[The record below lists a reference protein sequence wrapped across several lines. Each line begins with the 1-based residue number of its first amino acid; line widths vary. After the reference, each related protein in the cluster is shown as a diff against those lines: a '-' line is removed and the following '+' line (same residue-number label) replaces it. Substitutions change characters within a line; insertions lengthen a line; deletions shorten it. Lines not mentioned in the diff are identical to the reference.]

1 MNLSARSRVVLLVM
15 LGVIL
20 CGVLTWRYVAWRSNQ
35 FDESKLRDTQGVE
48 VVLIR
53 TSPTSQGILF
63 GYTIENHT
71 GRTASSIVL
80 TAEVQNAGGKPVAV
94 NPLINV
100 LTLKPG
106 EKRSLTAMAPFLP
119 DVQTSTPLK
128 PGIRATLV
136 RWAD

>member
-20 CGVLTWRYVAWRSNQ
+20 GGILVWRYFFWRSNQ

-53 TSPTSQGILF
+53 TSPTSQGIMVA
-63 GYTIENHT
+63 YTIENRT

-80 TAEVQNAGGKPVAV
+80 TAEVQNADGRPVAV

-100 LTLKPG
+100 LMMKPG

-128 PGIRATLV
+128 PQIRTTLV